1 MLVTYEIREGG
12 LLKNLCKMK
21 SKRDEDAAIKT
32 NIVNLFEELDLPNKA
47 DEMLA
52 EYVGREEVADK
63 SKKIEVKQGKGRIK
77 VALP

>member
-1 MLVTYEIREGG
+1 MGLPKTVDEMLATYAGREGG

-32 NIVNLFEELDLPNKA
+32 KIVNLFEELDLPNKA

-52 EYVGREEVADK
+52 EYVGRE
-63 SKKIEVKQGKGRIK
+63 KKLLTNLK
-77 VALP
+77 